1 MVQCWQDFGAKFKY
15 LKQRLKILFGGKIPI
30 RYFGIIF
37 KNSNDVFLSS
47 IKSVY
52 LSVLFSSVI
61 LFLMM
66 VADVSLWSRSR
77 FYATKCIATFLQPN
91 WKRLR
96 FAFQLF
102 RTECVIKKCYIFR
115 STRQRGKS
123 CWWLS
128 LSFTDFYNSNRM
140 HLCVKTVDV
149 ANNRQ
154 KGCVLF
160 EDIVPLNKNVK
171 F

>member
-102 RTECVIKKCYIFR
+102 RTECVIQKCFTYLGQRDNEGNRVGDYLCPSLIFIIQIWCIYAEKLL
-115 STRQRGKS
+115 T
-123 CWWLS
+123 
-128 LSFTDFYNSNRM
+128 
-140 HLCVKTVDV
+140 
-149 ANNRQ
+149 
-154 KGCVLF
+154 
-160 EDIVPLNKNVK
+160 
-171 F
+171 